1 MGSSTMRNHTMT
13 KANRQH
19 VRCGLGG
26 FTLIELLVVIAII
39 ALLVGILLP
48 ALGQARAAARS
59 TKCLSNLKQNATALI
74 MYANDYKGKFPT
86 NIPKGAA
93 GYPLGAYWYDE
104 DRLGRYYP
112 NIQPA
117 DAGATINT
125 TVGGGAM
132 TCPNH
137 PDAGRSY
144 SMNWWASSAI
154 NADLDSSG
162 RVLVRTLSESAVDRA
177 FDSAAE
183 GGAKVLLLGEAWG
196 LSPATS
202 TEGARIWFS
211 NAQIGAQGDPVS
223 RFGGGNGVSDVPS
236 QTDFR
241 PAPEAAGLAPG
252 QPRFY
257 TPFYRHPGRNRDFL
271 SPSGNT
277 HLVFV
282 DGHASQFAQN
292 DLVTG
297 TGNPANDRLTGK
309 ALWSPKNAS
318 TLVNP

>member
-1 MGSSTMRNHTMT
+1 MT

-48 ALGQARAAARS
+48 ALGQARAAARA
-59 TKCLSNLKQNATALI
+59 TKCLSNLKQNATAMI
-74 MYANDYKGKFPT
+74 MYSNDYKGKFPFNVT
-86 NIPKGAA
+86 AA
-93 GYPLGAYWYDE
+93 GPLLPNGGYWFDE
-104 DRLGRYYP
+104 DRIGRYYP

-117 DAGATINT
+117 DSGATINT

-144 SMNWWASSAI
+144 SMNAWASSAERA
-154 NADLDSSG
+154 NYDSATNRLNWVSKSE
-162 RVLVRTLSESAVDRA
+162 TLVDRP
-177 FDSAAE
+177 FDAATDN
-183 GGAKVLLLGEAWG
+183 ASKVLLLGEAWG

-202 TEGARIWFS
+202 SESGRLWFTNS
-211 NAQIGAQGDPVS
+211 QIGPQGDPVS

-236 QTDFR
+236 PAIFR
-241 PAPEAAGLAPG
+241 DAPEAAGLAPG

-257 TPFYRHPGRNRDFL
+257 TPFYRHPGRNKDFM
-271 SPSGNT
+271 SSSGNT

-282 DGHASQFAQN
+282 DGHAGPFQQR

-297 TGNPANDRLTGK
+297 TGNPGTDKLTGA
-309 ALWSPKNAS
+309 ALWSPKNA
-318 TLVNP
+318 TTVVGN

>member
-1 MGSSTMRNHTMT
+1 MA

-19 VRCGLGG
+19 GRCGLGG

-48 ALGQARAAARS
+48 ALGQARAAARA

-74 MYANDYKGKFPT
+74 MYSNDYKGKFPT
-86 NIPKGAA
+86 NIQKNEPGF
-93 GYPLGAYWYDE
+93 PNGAYWYDE

-117 DAGATINT
+117 DSGATINT

-154 NADLDSSG
+154 RSTQDPASG
-162 RVLVRTLSESAVDRA
+162 RVSGVSLSETLVDRP

-183 GGAKVLLLGEAWG
+183 GGAKILLLGEAWG

-202 TEGARIWFS
+202 SEVGRLWFA

-223 RFGGGNGVSDVPS
+223 RFGGGNGVFDIPDVN
-236 QTDFR
+236 TFR
-241 PAPEAAGLAPG
+241 SAPEATGLAPG
-252 QPRFY
+252 SPRFY
-257 TPFYRHPGRNRDFL
+257 TPFYRHPGRNKDFT
-271 SPSGNT
+271 SSSGNT

-282 DGHASQFAQN
+282 DGHASPLQQR

-297 TGNPANDRLTGK
+297 TGNQGTDKLTGA
-309 ALWSPKNAS
+309 ALWSPKNATTVVS
-318 TLVNP
+318 P